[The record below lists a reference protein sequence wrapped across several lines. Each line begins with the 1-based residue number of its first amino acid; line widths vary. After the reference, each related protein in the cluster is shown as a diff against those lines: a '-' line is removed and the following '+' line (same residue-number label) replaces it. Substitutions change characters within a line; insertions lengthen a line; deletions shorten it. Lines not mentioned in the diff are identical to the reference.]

1 MDNKKIVAVSVLAV
15 LALAFAGAGYASITA
30 TTYNAGNDLDV
41 KYITVEPSGWTALTG
56 DATALEFD
64 SYTYNEKTVDA
75 QPGTEKK
82 YLYTLQDQSAAPNND
97 GETLFGEGFYA
108 YALDDSYTLKI
119 SSGSDADLA
128 TKLTVST
135 VDGGSAN
142 IVDGKYMLALVVN
155 GELDKAVIATATG
168 FSGDFDVAAGE
179 VSVAIYVGI
188 YYGAEMPANSIPGI
202 TSATPGNDAE
212 PPAGKLL
219 NNVTL
224 KFQVTDA

>member
-64 SYTYNEKTVDA
+64 SYTYNDKTVTE
-75 QPGTEKK
+75 QPGTTTKF
-82 YLYTLQDQSAAPNND
+82 LYTLKDQSAEPND
-97 GETLFGEGFYA
+97 AGEAIFGNGFYA
-108 YALDDSYTLKI
+108 YALDDKYTLKI
-119 SSGSDADLA
+119 SSGSDDDLA

-135 VDGGSAN
+135 ASGSAN
-142 IVDGKYMLALVVN
+142 INDKYQLALVVD
-155 GELDKAVIATATG
+155 GDYTTAVKATAAG
-168 FSGDFDVAAGE
+168 FAGDFTVAAGD
-179 VSVAIYVGI
+179 VSVAIYVGV
-188 YYGAEMPANSIPGI
+188 YYADEMPANSIPGI
-202 TSATPGNDAE
+202 EDATPGNAVE

-219 NNVTL
+219 DNVTL
-224 KFQVTDA
+224 KFVVADE